1 MAKYIVLFVTMIVL
15 AHLSESKPAYQV
27 LKPRA
32 GFIPVFIRYG
42 NQPLSEID
50 PLLAEAFGEHENEIT
65 ARNIKSDTA
74 INAPLPAIGK
84 SIDEKNSEGIIKD
97 SPNSIGFTTR

>member
-1 MAKYIVLFVTMIVL
+1 MIINFDYFFFLFNTHECSL
-15 AHLSESKPAYQV
+15 LSFCTFTESKPAYQV

-65 ARNIKSDTA
+65 ARNIKSVR
-74 INAPLPAIGK
+74 L
-84 SIDEKNSEGIIKD
+84 EH
-97 SPNSIGFTTR
+97 